1 MALVQCERCGQMV
14 ANTGKCPKCG
24 TLICTECGHSLSPK
38 DVKCPN
44 CGKGTD
50 HLKQKIIAGWILLV
64 VGIMFMILIFSGD
77 GARSS
82 GEAFFNLVIILVG
95 IVFLIMGFFNIVK
108 YGKIKHYS

>member
-14 ANTGKCPKCG
+14 ANTGRCPKCG

-50 HLKQKIIAGWILLV
+50 HLKQKFIAGWIMFVVGVFLLLV
-64 VGIMFMILIFSGD
+64 HPSPSSSFVAFM
-77 GARSS
+77 
-82 GEAFFNLVIILVG
+82 NLVGAILGLVF
-95 IVFLIMGFFNIVK
+95 IVLGLVNLWK
-108 YGKIKHYS
+108 YGKIKRYS